1 MRHLVIT
8 GGAGFL
14 GSHLVDALL
23 ARDCRVTVL
32 DNLITGS
39 IDNISHNLDD
49 PDFAFVEHDITKKWP
64 ALDRA
69 DAVMHLA
76 SPASPADY
84 RKLAIE
90 TMEAGAIGTQLCLE
104 LAREHGAVFM
114 LASTSEVYGD
124 PLVHPQSEDYW
135 GNVNPIGPRAVYDEA
150 KRFAEAMTTAYRD
163 CRGVSTRIARIFN
176 TYGPRMRFDD
186 GRVVP
191 TLIHQAL
198 MGKPLTVF
206 GDGSQTRSFC
216 YVSDLVEGI
225 NKLLLS
231 EFTDPMNLGSPEE
244 IAILELAH
252 VIGRLTGSS
261 SEIEFLPLP
270 AEDPARRRPDI
281 SRAKRVLGWEPRV
294 KLEDGLRGTFAYFES
309 RL

>member
-1 MRHLVIT
+1 MRHVVIT

-23 ARDCRVTVL
+23 AGGCRVTVL
-32 DNLITGS
+32 DNLVTGS
-39 IDNISHNLDD
+39 IDNIAHNLDN
-49 PDFAFVEHDITKKWP
+49 PNFAFVEHDVTKKWP
-64 ALDRA
+64 ALERI

-76 SPASPADY
+76 SPASPAEY
-84 RKLAIE
+84 RRLAIE

-104 LAREHGAVFM
+104 LAREHGAVLT

-135 GNVNPIGPRAVYDEA
+135 GNVNPVGPRSVYDEA
-150 KRFAEAMTTAYRD
+150 KRFAEALTTAYRD
-163 CRGVSTRIARIFN
+163 HRGVSTRIARIFN

-186 GRVVP
+186 GRAVP

-198 MGKPLTVF
+198 TGQPLTVF

-225 NKLLLS
+225 NKLMLS
-231 EFTDPMNLGSPEE
+231 DFTEPVNLGKPEE
-244 IAILELAH
+244 ITVLEFAH
-252 VIGRLTGSS
+252 TIQRLTGSS
-261 SEIEFLPLP
+261 SEIEFRPLP
-270 AEDPARRRPDI
+270 TEDPTRRRPDI

-294 KLEDGLRGTFAYFES
+294 KLEDGLRETLAYLKS